1 MMSHE
6 ERTYRSLIAHDRLES
21 FRVVVKETDLLIK
34 AQKNLVKETQDL
46 ILKHRLP
53 IERYAEDH
61 PDFIHSLT
69 PLASDKFAP
78 PIVQT
83 MIQVGQQAGVG
94 PMASVAG
101 VLAEKVGIDLLEYS
115 DEVIV
120 ENGGDVFIR
129 SDIPLNVA
137 IFAGTSPLTNKIGV
151 RIHTP
156 NASMGVC
163 TSSGTVGHSLS
174 LGRADA
180 VVVLSASTA
189 LADAAATAIGNVVVE
204 KGDVETGIS
213 AGNKIAGVLGI
224 VVIVEEKIGLW
235 GDVELVRLK

>member
-21 FRVVVKETDLLIK
+21 FRVVVKETDLLIR
-34 AQKNLVKETQDL
+34 AQKKLVKETQDL

-69 PLASDKFAP
+69 PLVSDKFAP

-94 PMASVAG
+94 PMAAVAG

-120 ENGGDVFIR
+120 ENGGDVFMR

-137 IFAGTSPLTNKIGV
+137 IFAGTSPLPNKIGV
-151 RIHTP
+151 
-156 NASMGVC
+156 
-163 TSSGTVGHSLS
+163 
-174 LGRADA
+174 
-180 VVVLSASTA
+180 
-189 LADAAATAIGNVVVE
+189 
-204 KGDVETGIS
+204 
-213 AGNKIAGVLGI
+213 
-224 VVIVEEKIGLW
+224 
-235 GDVELVRLK
+235 